1 MPNHEKIVSLACLFD
16 DEGNDTSIKNQ
27 LKIITCIAMIT
38 RLIVS
43 AIAVLITAY
52 TLDGVTVEPWWWA
65 VVVAIVLG
73 LVNAFI
79 RPLVKLLALPINFL
93 TLGLFTF
100 VINGLMVMLCS
111 WIVRPHFEVDNLLW
125 AMVFSFVLT
134 IVNWGLH
141 LFVPSKK

>member
-1 MPNHEKIVSLACLFD
+1 
-16 DEGNDTSIKNQ
+16 
-27 LKIITCIAMIT
+27 MIT
-38 RLIVS
+38 RLIIS

-52 TLDGVTVEPWWWA
+52 TLEGVTVEPWWWA
-65 VVVAIVLG
+65 VIIAIVLG
-73 LVNAFI
+73 FINAFI

-125 AMVFSFVLT
+125 AMGFSIVLT
-134 IVNWGLH
+134 IVNWGIH
-141 LFVPSKK
+141 LFVPNKK